1 MRLTTQ
7 TTGRNFGRVIALLK
21 KLSWFLKMAVI
32 NIWIKGSS
40 KKQKNIYQL
49 TVDVV
54 KIASLYTDTN

>member
-1 MRLTTQ
+1 
-7 TTGRNFGRVIALLK
+7 VIALLK